1 MRNIVL
7 IGLMGTGKSVVG
19 RRLAQNLHFNFVD
32 TDLLI
37 EEKVGKTISE
47 IFMEDGGEGRFRAWE
62 AEAVLE
68 VVKRDRSV
76 VSTGGGIVLNQ
87 ANLDRLGQY
96 GTMVWLKA
104 NPELILKRAQK
115 RPGKRPLLV
124 VEDPLLSIKS
134 LLKDREPFY
143 QQAAF
148 SVDTSDLGVEEVV
161 SRVKKGVL
169 ALEAGSNPG

>member
-7 IGLMGTGKSVVG
+7 IGLMGTGKSVIG
-19 RRLAQNLHFNFVD
+19 RRLAQDLHFHFVD
-32 TDLLI
+32 TDQLI
-37 EEKVGKTISE
+37 EEKVGKTVAD
-47 IFMEDGGEGRFRAWE
+47 IFMEEGGEGRFRIWE

-76 VSTGGGIVLNQ
+76 ISTGGGVVLNQ
-87 ANLDRLGQY
+87 ANLDRLRQY

-104 NPELILKRAQK
+104 NPELILKRVQRK
-115 RPGKRPLLV
+115 PGKRPLLWV
-124 VEDPLLSIKS
+124 KDPLLSIKS

-161 SRVKKGVL
+161 SQVKKGVV
-169 ALEAGSNPG
+169 ALETGSDFG